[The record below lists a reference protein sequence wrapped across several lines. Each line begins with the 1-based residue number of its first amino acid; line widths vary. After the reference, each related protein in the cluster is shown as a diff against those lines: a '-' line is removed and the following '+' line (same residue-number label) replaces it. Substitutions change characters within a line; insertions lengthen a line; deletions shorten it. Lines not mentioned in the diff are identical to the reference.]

1 LDDLCNTRHTLAIG
15 VSEQL
20 HDGRVH
26 PHFARPRR
34 HCAGGRPLSEAMTFS
49 KGGLVYILSFGS
61 GADRGS
67 CINSFWEA
75 YRRQL
80 NEKVIFWS
88 NAFGVG
94 TWSFYFNDCNGRGKR

>member
-26 PHFARPRR
+26 PYFARPRR

-49 KGGLVYILSFGS
+49 KGGLVYILTLQSENCSSKDRRKEMQKIILLTVLIVFGKQE
-61 GADRGS
+61 RLMKPK
-67 CINSFWEA
+67 
-75 YRRQL
+75 Q
-80 NEKVIFWS
+80 
-88 NAFGVG
+88 
-94 TWSFYFNDCNGRGKR
+94 